1 MTARKDW
8 QLWRVNNRFDSVAW
22 LQLFTLPKFVSAIR
36 TMAVH
41 MERRLILVNYVGVGY
56 ELKHLPTRLQASS
69 TVYDFIAHT
78 TGKIIVQASCSCM
91 WITLI
96 HGGKRG

>member
-1 MTARKDW
+1 
-8 QLWRVNNRFDSVAW
+8 
-22 LQLFTLPKFVSAIR
+22 
-36 TMAVH
+36 

-78 TGKIIVQASCSCM
+78 TGKVIVQASCA
-91 WITLI
+91 L
-96 HGGKRG
+96 

>member
-1 MTARKDW
+1 
-8 QLWRVNNRFDSVAW
+8 
-22 LQLFTLPKFVSAIR
+22 
-36 TMAVH
+36 MAVH

-78 TGKIIVQASCSCM
+78 TGKVIVQASCAQSVDYPYPRRLKGRMMYCRRVCD
-91 WITLI
+91 TLN
-96 HGGKRG
+96 K